1 VSLSA
6 VSPWTLAILALLP
19 PLAVALVLTWR
30 GRPGQRFAAYQLAT
44 TLAVAVLV
52 FLTFATD
59 QASVIDLAL
68 TLVLLNLPGTLLMAV
83 FLERWI

>member
-1 VSLSA
+1 MSV
-6 VSPWTLAILALLP
+6 WTLAIIALLP
-19 PLAVALVLTWR
+19 PLALAAGLTWR

-44 TLAVAVLV
+44 TVSVTILTL
-52 FLTFATD
+52 LTFATD
-59 QASVIDLAL
+59 QASVTDLAL

>member
-1 VSLSA
+1 MNL
-6 VSPWTLAILALLP
+6 WDWAILGLLP
-19 PLAVALVLTWR
+19 PLALGAVLTWR

-44 TLAVAVLV
+44 TVAVTLLTL
-52 FLTFATD
+52 LTFATD
-59 QASVIDLAL
+59 QSSVTDLAL